1 MAGLSAWLQTG
12 VASTLVFACTLAAG
26 AAGAAK
32 IYTCTDPVSGK
43 KLTSDRPIPECNA
56 VTQRIL
62 NSDGSVNKSVP
73 PTLTVDERAAEET
86 RELDEKRRRVIQ
98 QDAVR
103 RDRNLLVRFPNDA
116 VHLKAREAAL
126 EEPRKSLQRSQA
138 RIVVLAKERKPLDDD
153 AEFYKGRQMPAQLKR
168 QLDANDASV
177 QAQQDLVQNAQNEI
191 VRLNALYDV
200 ELERLKLLWAG
211 AQAGSLGAIPA
222 PAAASA
228 PRRAA
233 STAASK

>member
-1 MAGLSAWLQTG
+1 MTGLSAWLRTG
-12 VASTLVFACTLAAG
+12 VASTLALACTFAG
-26 AAGAAK
+26 AAQ
-32 IYTCTDPVSGK
+32 IYTCTDPATGK
-43 KLTSDRPIPECNA
+43 KLTSDRPIAECNA
-56 VTQRIL
+56 VTQRVL
-62 NSDGSVNKSVP
+62 NSDGSVKESKP
-73 PTLTVDERAAEET
+73 PTLTADERAADEA
-86 RELDEKRRRVIQ
+86 RELDEKRKRVIL

-126 EEPRKSLQRSQA
+126 DEPRKSLQRSQA
-138 RIVVLAKERKPLDDD
+138 RMAALAKERKPLDDD

-191 VRLNALYDV
+191 VRINALFDV
-200 ELERLKLLWAG
+200 ERERLKLLWAG
-211 AQAGSLGAIPA
+211 AQAGSLGALPV
-222 PAAASA
+222 AAASA

-233 STAASK
+233 SK

>member
-1 MAGLSAWLQTG
+1 MTGTCAWVRLG
-12 VASTLVFACTLAAG
+12 VAGVLALVCMCAG
-26 AAGAAK
+26 AAQ
-32 IYTCTDPVSGK
+32 IYTCTDPASGK

-56 VTQRIL
+56 VTQRVL
-62 NSDGSVNKSVP
+62 NSDGSVKESKP
-73 PTLTVDERAAEET
+73 PTLTADERAADEA
-86 RELDEKRRRVIQ
+86 RELDEKRRRVIL

-116 VHLKAREAAL
+116 AHLKAREAAL
-126 EEPRKSLQRSQA
+126 DEPRKSLQRSLA
-138 RIVVLAKERKPLDDD
+138 RVVLLAKERKPLDDE
-153 AEFYKGRQMPAQLKR
+153 AEFYKGRQMPAHLKR

-211 AQAGSLGAIPA
+211 AQAGSLGAMPA
-222 PAAASA
+222 PAASA

-233 STAASK
+233 AK